1 MSSRLRRKT
10 DKIQQPVVNKPLA
23 SVYHQSD
30 IVLAAAVDI
39 SGRTLAAPKRDLRD
53 GRDERRRP
61 YLKMPARERAAS
73 TAQSAVLEVMV
84 VRIPWRK
91 AKVVVLVVPTHERH
105 IRRRRAHPPSTSFL
119 NERTRLDRPSI
130 SSFRLKL
137 LIFMRYC
144 SSKICLNASS
154 PAFSSSSLSVYI
166 HKCIYSFGC
175 RIFLKIFVFFLSF
188 L

>member
-1 MSSRLRRKT
+1 M
-10 DKIQQPVVNKPLA
+10 VNKPLA

-84 VRIPWRK
+84 VRIP
-91 AKVVVLVVPTHERH
+91 
-105 IRRRRAHPPSTSFL
+105 
-119 NERTRLDRPSI
+119 
-130 SSFRLKL
+130 
-137 LIFMRYC
+137 
-144 SSKICLNASS
+144 
-154 PAFSSSSLSVYI
+154 
-166 HKCIYSFGC
+166 
-175 RIFLKIFVFFLSF
+175 
-188 L
+188 